1 MKKHLIA
8 LFAALMF
15 ICFFTACNS
24 DDEETA
30 DTNDTVADTTSDTTS
45 DTTPDTADSGDS
57 DTADT
62 ATDTTTDTGSD
73 TTSDTEADTDDPV
86 ETCIC
91 GPDDQDDDGD
101 GIPNGVEGCE
111 DMNNNGLPNCLDTDS
126 DGDGVS
132 DSQEC
137 PGQPCRD
144 TDGDGTP
151 DFLDR
156 DSDNDGL
163 SDKKE
168 KENGTDPLSHDTD
181 GDGDDDLAEIAYG
194 SNPLDDGDHIP
205 EGLFYV
211 VLPYN
216 APADV
221 TRTLTF
227 STKIEAIDVA
237 IFFDDSGSMGDEIDK
252 LKEEVKDKVVGAIAN
267 QFADNPN
274 YASFG
279 LVRFGWE
286 TPYVVEQTMTTDADA
301 VKAAIGNL
309 KGNQGNE
316 LAIYAIYL
324 AATGEAYQGELLMCA
339 MNSCPPNIPGAG
351 LMMQNAKYNVA
362 KADCSGADK
371 LGTAGALCIRKK
383 SMPIFVVITDEDSDD
398 CVPYGSQVTLSTSCM
413 FAQGTKELSKDL
425 AIAGMNGIGAKFI
438 GIDSGFDDNGKKTD
452 SAKKWFTAFAEA
464 TGSVD
469 ANNQPFLYHTENA
482 DGTGIGGNIT
492 DAIRQLTTWIDMDVT
507 TGGISDDDCNGINAK
522 EFVKSSKALSSDPDT
537 IQHDETTFFS
547 VPQNAEVT
555 FDVHFYNDFCVNT
568 TDSFLKFDAH
578 ATVLGNGSYLS
589 SHLINVIV
597 PEGSTR

>member
-8 LFAALMF
+8 LLTALAFCCFFAA
-15 ICFFTACNS
+15 CGS
-24 DDEETA
+24 DDEEPQ
-30 DTNDTVADTTSDTTS
+30 DTN
-45 DTTPDTADSGDS
+45 
-57 DTADT
+57 
-62 ATDTTTDTGSD
+62 
-73 TTSDTEADTDDPV
+73 DTEADTSADTNPDSTDSDTSDTTVPDTDTDTGDPDTEPTDTDPDTEEPV
-86 ETCIC
+86 ETCMC
-91 GPDDQDDDGD
+91 GPDNQDDDGD
-101 GIPNGVEGCE
+101 GILNGVEGCE
-111 DMNNNGLPNCLDTDS
+111 DLDGDSLPNCIDSDS
-126 DGDGVS
+126 DGDGIP
-132 DSQEC
+132 DNQEC
-137 PGQPCRD
+137 PEQPCRD

-168 KENGTDPLSHDTD
+168 KEKGTDPLSHDTD

-221 TRTLTF
+221 TRKLTF

-237 IFFDDSGSMGDEIDK
+237 IFFDDSGSMGDEINK
-252 LKEEVKDKVVGAIAN
+252 LKEEVKDNVVGAIAN

-286 TPYVVEQTMTTDADA
+286 KPYIVEQTMTYDADA
-301 VKAAIGNL
+301 VKDAIGNL
-309 KGNQGNE
+309 KGDQGNE

-324 AATGEAYQGELLMCA
+324 AATGEAYTGSMLPCA
-339 MNSCPPNIPGAG
+339 MNQCKDPLLGVMHS
-351 LMMQNAKYNVA
+351 AKYNVA

-371 LGTAGALCIRKK
+371 IGTAGALCIRKK

-398 CVPYGSQVTLSTSCM
+398 CVPYGSQTTLSTSCM
-413 FAQGTKELSKDL
+413 FDVGTKELSKDL

-438 GIDSGFDDNGKKTD
+438 GIDSGFNDEGKKTD
-452 SAKKWFTAFAEA
+452 SAKEWFTGFAQA
-464 TGSVD
+464 TGSLD
-469 ANNQPFLYHTENA
+469 ANGNPFLYHTEQA

-492 DAIRQLTTWIDMDVT
+492 EAIKQLTTWIDMDVT
-507 TGGISDDDCNGINAK
+507 TGGISDDECNGVNAA

-537 IQHDETTFFS
+537 IEHNDTTFFS

-555 FDVHFYNDFCVNT
+555 FDVHFYNDFCVNSSNT
-568 TDSFLKFDAH
+568 FLKFDAH

-597 PEGSTR
+597 PEGSTK

>member
-8 LFAALMF
+8 LLTALAFCCFFAA
-15 ICFFTACNS
+15 CGS
-24 DDEETA
+24 DDEEPQ
-30 DTNDTVADTTSDTTS
+30 DTN
-45 DTTPDTADSGDS
+45 
-57 DTADT
+57 
-62 ATDTTTDTGSD
+62 
-73 TTSDTEADTDDPV
+73 DTEADTSADTNPDSTDSDTSDTTVPDTDTDTGDPDTEPTDTDPDTEEPV
-86 ETCIC
+86 ETCMC
-91 GPDDQDDDGD
+91 GPDNQDDDGD
-101 GIPNGVEGCE
+101 GILNGVEGCE
-111 DMNNNGLPNCLDTDS
+111 DLDGDSLPNCIDSDS
-126 DGDGVS
+126 DGDGIP
-132 DSQEC
+132 DNQEC
-137 PGQPCRD
+137 PEQPCRD

-168 KENGTDPLSHDTD
+168 KEKGTDPLSHDTD

-221 TRTLTF
+221 TRKLTF

-237 IFFDDSGSMGDEIDK
+237 IFFDDSGSMGDEINK
-252 LKEEVKDKVVGAIAN
+252 LKEEVKDNVVGAIAN

-286 TPYVVEQTMTTDADA
+286 KPYIVEQTMTYDADA
-301 VKAAIGNL
+301 VKNAIGNL
-309 KGNQGNE
+309 KGDQGNE

-324 AATGEAYQGELLMCA
+324 AATGEAYTGSMLPCA
-339 MNSCPPNIPGAG
+339 MNQCKDPLLGVMHS
-351 LMMQNAKYNVA
+351 AKYNVA
-362 KADCSGADK
+362 KADCSAADK
-371 LGTAGALCIRKK
+371 IGTAGALCIRKK

-398 CVPYGSQVTLSTSCM
+398 CVPYGSQTTLSTSCM
-413 FAQGTKELSKDL
+413 FDQGTKELSKDL

-438 GIDSGFDDNGKKTD
+438 GIDSGFNDEGKKTD
-452 SAKKWFTAFAEA
+452 SAKEWFTGFAQA
-464 TGSVD
+464 TGSLD
-469 ANNQPFLYHTENA
+469 ANGNPFLYHTEQA

-492 DAIRQLTTWIDMDVT
+492 EAIKQLTTWIDMDVT
-507 TGGISDDDCNGINAK
+507 TGGISDDECNGVNAA

-537 IQHDETTFFS
+537 IEHNDTTFFS

-555 FDVHFYNDFCVNT
+555 FDVHFYNDFCVNSSNT
-568 TDSFLKFDAH
+568 FLKFDAH

-597 PEGSTR
+597 PEGSTK

>member
-8 LFAALMF
+8 LLTALAFCCFFAA
-15 ICFFTACNS
+15 CGS
-24 DDEETA
+24 DDEEPQ
-30 DTNDTVADTTSDTTS
+30 DTN
-45 DTTPDTADSGDS
+45 
-57 DTADT
+57 
-62 ATDTTTDTGSD
+62 
-73 TTSDTEADTDDPV
+73 DTEADTSADTNPDSTDSDTSDTTVPDTDTDTGDPDTEPTDTDPDTEEPV
-86 ETCIC
+86 ETCMC
-91 GPDDQDDDGD
+91 GPDNQDDDGD
-101 GIPNGVEGCE
+101 GILNGVEGCE
-111 DMNNNGLPNCLDTDS
+111 DLDGDSLPNCIDSDS
-126 DGDGVS
+126 DGDGIP
-132 DSQEC
+132 DNQEC
-137 PGQPCRD
+137 PEQPCRD

-168 KENGTDPLSHDTD
+168 KEKGTDPLSHDTD

-221 TRTLTF
+221 TRKLTF

-237 IFFDDSGSMGDEIDK
+237 IFFDDSGSMGDEINK
-252 LKEEVKDKVVGAIAN
+252 LKEEVKDNVVGAIAN

-286 TPYVVEQTMTTDADA
+286 KPYIVEQTMTYDADA
-301 VKAAIGNL
+301 VKNAIGNL
-309 KGNQGNE
+309 KGDQGNE

-324 AATGEAYQGELLMCA
+324 AATGEAYTGSMLPCA
-339 MNSCPPNIPGAG
+339 MNQCKDPLLGVMHS
-351 LMMQNAKYNVA
+351 AKYNVA
-362 KADCSGADK
+362 KADCSAADK
-371 LGTAGALCIRKK
+371 IGTAGALCIRKK

-398 CVPYGSQVTLSTSCM
+398 CVPYGSQTTLSTSCM
-413 FAQGTKELSKDL
+413 FDVGTKELSKDL

-438 GIDSGFDDNGKKTD
+438 GIDSGFNDEGKKTD
-452 SAKKWFTAFAEA
+452 SAKEWFTGFAQA
-464 TGSVD
+464 TGSLD
-469 ANNQPFLYHTENA
+469 ANGNPFLYHTEQA

-492 DAIRQLTTWIDMDVT
+492 EAIKQLTTWIDMDVT
-507 TGGISDDDCNGINAK
+507 TGGISDDECNGVNAA

-537 IQHDETTFFS
+537 IEHNDTTFFS

-555 FDVHFYNDFCVNT
+555 FDVHFYNDFCVNSSNT
-568 TDSFLKFDAH
+568 FLKFDAH

-597 PEGSTR
+597 PEGSTK